1 MDCLTTDV
9 MFHSSFSP
17 LPETMTLLLASIVSH
32 WPGLIVWGLGVCVVG
47 QFAGGNGCVSF
58 APFPAASSVQAR
70 QGQGKHICNCN
81 PPVRDSFTFTSQ
93 QRMLTP
99 SLCLR

>member
-32 WPGLIVWGLGVCVVG
+32 WPGLIVWGLGGVWL
-47 QFAGGNGCVSF
+47 VSLL
-58 APFPAASSVQAR
+58 AAMAACLCSLSCSFFSSGTSGSRKTYLQL
-70 QGQGKHICNCN
+70 Q

>member
-17 LPETMTLLLASIVSH
+17 LPETMTLLLASIVEYLT
-32 WPGLIVWGLGVCVVG
+32 GLALLFGPWGLGVCVVG
-47 QFAGGNGCVSF
+47 QFAGGNACVSF

-81 PPVRDSFTFTSQ
+81 PPCVTASPHNSV
-93 QRMLTP
+93 
-99 SLCLR
+99 C

>member
-47 QFAGGNGCVSF
+47 QFAGGNACVSLL
-58 APFPAASSVQAR
+58 PFLQLLQFRHVRVKENISATAIPPA
-70 QGQGKHICNCN
+70 
-81 PPVRDSFTFTSQ
+81 
-93 QRMLTP
+93 
-99 SLCLR
+99 